1 MGALALVIGG
11 LSLANT
17 MAAAVFE
24 RIRDFGVKR
33 ALGATD
39 WALGREVLAESL
51 AVTLAGGL
59 AGILLALALGLA
71 VDAYAAR
78 TGQQLFHFSARLLGG
93 ALAFSVSLGVLA
105 AAYATWRVVS
115 LPPAEAIRRGA

>member
-1 MGALALVIGG
+1 
-11 LSLANT
+11 
-17 MAAAVFE
+17 
-24 RIRDFGVKR
+24 
-33 ALGATD
+33 
-39 WALGREVLAESL
+39 
-51 AVTLAGGL
+51 
-59 AGILLALALGLA
+59 